1 MQLHEYFG
9 NETIIYCSSSDY
21 YEDDT
26 EIFEGD
32 CDIAV
37 VIYEKLESYLRFNGG
52 SSNLF
57 NTYNLLVFDE
67 LSILTT
73 LNRGLRVFYIMKT
86 YMECLSKSDKGEVA
100 RIIGLTVPE
109 CKLRSFKQFNFHYI
123 VEKERNVTINEAI
136 YQSDIQEFIPKE
148 EEKLWPFQI
157 KFDSEIVETT
167 QMQDDDLQELQS
179 RKILLQ
185 IVLEHR
191 KMGHN
196 IIVFYNNK
204 SGLVN
209 LAKFIVDGIKDQEIP
224 FGNWSKELERIGK
237 ELGDNAYGCIDDK
250 LRYCSKY
257 GVLIHHADL
266 PHELR
271 RNIEAEFGRKNGK
284 SRINVILSTETLAY
298 EF

>member
-1 MQLHEYFG
+1 MNEKYMQFHEYFG
-9 NETIIYCSSSDY
+9 NETIIYRSSSDY

-136 YQSDIQEFIPKE
+136 Y
-148 EEKLWPFQI
+148 
-157 KFDSEIVETT
+157 
-167 QMQDDDLQELQS
+167 
-179 RKILLQ
+179 
-185 IVLEHR
+185 
-191 KMGHN
+191 
-196 IIVFYNNK
+196 
-204 SGLVN
+204 
-209 LAKFIVDGIKDQEIP
+209 
-224 FGNWSKELERIGK
+224 
-237 ELGDNAYGCIDDK
+237 
-250 LRYCSKY
+250 
-257 GVLIHHADL
+257 
-266 PHELR
+266 
-271 RNIEAEFGRKNGK
+271 
-284 SRINVILSTETLAY
+284 
-298 EF
+298 